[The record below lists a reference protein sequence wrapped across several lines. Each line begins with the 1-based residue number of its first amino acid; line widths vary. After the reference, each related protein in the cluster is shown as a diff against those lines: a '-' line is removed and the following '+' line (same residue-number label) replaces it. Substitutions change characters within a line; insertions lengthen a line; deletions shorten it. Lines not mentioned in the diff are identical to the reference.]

1 MCAAFNNIFVTI
13 MMKKKFRNNIFDS
26 SKKIIEKIISLIK
39 NNILS
44 PYLKKNNDIL
54 AEVPINASLKNSK
67 FEKCSKFSTSISLV
81 VSITIS
87 SRASKA

>member
-1 MCAAFNNIFVTI
+1 
-13 MMKKKFRNNIFDS
+13 MMKKKFKNNIFDLPKKK
-26 SKKIIEKIISLIK
+26 KKIIEKIISLIK
-39 NNILS
+39 NNILP

-54 AEVPINASLKNSK
+54 VEVPINASLKNSK